1 MHHKK
6 YISFVLPWYG
16 TLNLCEPMPK
26 PARNQHRCWNI
37 SRAAGGDLLEV
48 LVANTYLD
56 DINARRIFRDVV
68 SALAYLHRHR
78 IIHRDIKVPTIVGEV
93 SVMLI
98 GCRQREREIA
108 DRLWLVDCSLRIY
121 CSLPMTLQPAVR
133 SSPTLVRVPSNT
145 FGKPCPMLSA
155 LRIMLVC
162 TGVLLVDCIVY
173 HNMVCDITTTE
184 SALYLCCCC
193 CCSGCCCCCCYT
205 APEILKAL
213 DHGQGYDVAVD
224 MFSLGVVVYQSYESS
239 CISILAW

>member
-1 MHHKK
+1 VASAALASQRELVVLRRIRHAHLQRLRHVMHHKK

-98 GCRQREREIA
+98 GCRQRERERLLTGYGWLIA
-108 DRLWLVDCSLRIY
+108 
-121 CSLPMTLQPAVR
+121 A
-133 SSPTLVRVPSNT
+133 
-145 FGKPCPMLSA
+145 
-155 LRIMLVC
+155 
-162 TGVLLVDCIVY
+162 
-173 HNMVCDITTTE
+173 
-184 SALYLCCCC
+184 
-193 CCSGCCCCCCYT
+193 
-205 APEILKAL
+205 
-213 DHGQGYDVAVD
+213 
-224 MFSLGVVVYQSYESS
+224 
-239 CISILAW
+239 